1 LNVFPI
7 EVPPLRKRSDDVIL
21 LASAFATKFAQRLG
35 RKIEPLSDE
44 YKRRLMAYSWP
55 GNVRE
60 LQNVIERAVI
70 LCSEGGVLETAH
82 LGLTER
88 PHPAA
93 GMPSSTGDGGEFLTM
108 SEMEKRHVLAALERS
123 KGNRT
128 QAAKMLDISIRT
140 LRNKLHEYNMQNQGD
155 AAEEAD
161 EAGSEQPTS

>member
-1 LNVFPI
+1 LAEQFRQRFARKHGM
-7 EVPPLRKRSDDVIL
+7 EVVGISANCMASLKRH
-21 LASAFATKFAQRLG
+21 
-35 RKIEPLSDE
+35 
-44 YKRRLMAYSWP
+44 SWP

-70 LCSEGGVLETAH
+70 LCSEGGVLEPAH
-82 LGLTER
+82 LGLTEK
-88 PHPAA
+88 PHAGG

-108 SEMEKRHVLAALERS
+108 AEMEKRHVLAALERS

-155 AAEEAD
+155 AAD
-161 EAGSEQPTS
+161 EAEDAAPEQSPG